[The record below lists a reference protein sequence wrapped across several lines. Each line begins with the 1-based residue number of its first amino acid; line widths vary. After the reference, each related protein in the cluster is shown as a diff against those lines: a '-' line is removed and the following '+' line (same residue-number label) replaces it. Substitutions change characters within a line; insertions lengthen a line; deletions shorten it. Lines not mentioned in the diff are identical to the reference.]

1 MAPARPRVQSLD
13 RALDLLEALG
23 AADELGVS
31 ELAGRTGL
39 VPSTAHRLLTTLVA
53 RRFVSQTE
61 RGRYQLGPMFLELTS
76 GRDDPA
82 VRLRGVARPHLR
94 AIQHATGETANLVIL
109 EGRSVVYVDQVEGS
123 RTMRMFTEVG
133 STALAHSTG
142 AGKAILAWLAP
153 DDVRRIYG
161 ELAEPLE
168 QLTVRTLGTV
178 AELTEDLTR
187 IRRRGYA
194 IDDEEHEEGVSC
206 VAAAVFDH
214 SGEPRGAIS
223 VSGPSGR
230 ILNANTADLAT
241 LIREHAARASA
252 ALGYESSD

>member
-31 ELAGRTGL
+31 EVAGRTGL
-39 VPSTAHRLLTTLVA
+39 VPSTAHRLLTTLVE
-53 RRFVSQTE
+53 RRYVTQTE
-61 RGRYQLGPMFLELTS
+61 RGRYQLGPMFLELAS
-76 GRDDPA
+76 GREDPS
-82 VRLRGVARPHLR
+82 VRLRAVARPHLR
-94 AIQHATGETANLVIL
+94 AIQHATGDTANLVVL
-109 EGRSVVYVDQVEGS
+109 EGRDVVYLDQIEGS

-142 AGKAILAWLAP
+142 AGKAILAWLPP
-153 DDVRRIYG
+153 DDVHSLYG
-161 ELAEPLE
+161 PPTEPLE

-178 AELTEDLTR
+178 AELDEELAR

-206 VAAAVFDH
+206 VAAAVFDG
-214 SGEPRGAIS
+214 SGTPRGAIS
-223 VSGPSGR
+223 VSGPSPR
-230 ILNANTADLAT
+230 ILNANTTDLAT
-241 LIREHAARASA
+241 LIHEHAARASR